1 VSVPGMLPHTAA
13 ILAAIE
19 AGGSRTAVAAQFGV
33 SRNTVNQAIDRWR
46 YAAPPAQMRTR
57 TCLRCRQPFDS
68 PSQGI
73 RLCNNCKSGEEFGG
87 LGQVYA

>member
-1 VSVPGMLPHTAA
+1 MSVPGMLPHTAA

-57 TCLRCRQPFDS
+57 TCLRCRKTFDS

-73 RLCNNCKSGEEFGG
+73 RLCKLCKEGEEFSGIASV
-87 LGQVYA
+87 QI

>member
-1 VSVPGMLPHTAA
+1 MSVPGKLPHTAA

-46 YAAPPAQMRTR
+46 YAAPRAAVMQRR
-57 TCLRCRQPFDS
+57 CLRCRKTFDS
-68 PSQGI
+68 ESPGM
-73 RLCNNCKSGEEFGG
+73 RLCNVCKSGEEFSG
-87 LGQVYA
+87 LAQVHA